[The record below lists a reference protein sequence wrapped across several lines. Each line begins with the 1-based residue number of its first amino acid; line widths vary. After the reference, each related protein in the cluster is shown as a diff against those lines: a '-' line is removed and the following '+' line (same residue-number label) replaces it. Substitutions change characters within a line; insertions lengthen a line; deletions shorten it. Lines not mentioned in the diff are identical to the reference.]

1 MWPASLSRLFLASAH
16 VMLGELKEATAIVD
30 SVLKE
35 LQSRG
40 PLDLDQVLDLQV
52 PLLRAQA
59 LIKVCICIPFP
70 YARLIGIGR

>member
-1 MWPASLSRLFLASAH
+1 
-16 VMLGELKEATAIVD
+16 MLGELKEATTIVD

-59 LIKVCICIPFP
+59 LIKVCLYVPF
-70 YARLIGIGR
+70 LIIGW